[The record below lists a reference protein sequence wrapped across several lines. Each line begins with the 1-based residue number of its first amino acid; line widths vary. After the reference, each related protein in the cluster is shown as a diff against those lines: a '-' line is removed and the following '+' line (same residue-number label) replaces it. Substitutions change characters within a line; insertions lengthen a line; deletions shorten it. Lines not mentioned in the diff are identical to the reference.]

1 MANPANVRPSD
12 RPPPKEVKP
21 PTTTAP
27 SPREGSGMSGKH
39 LVFRGIRCRNGKWVS
54 EIREPRKATRIWLGT
69 YPTPETAAAA
79 YDVAVLAL
87 KGPDAT
93 LNFPESA
100 LWYPI
105 PASSSASDI
114 RDAAAAAAAARQH
127 LSMQTRS
134 GSEDTSQEGATS
146 SGGGQ
151 EFFDEE
157 EVFDM
162 PNLMAEMAEGML
174 LSPPRM
180 EWPST
185 EESAGNSDG
194 ERLWSYP

>member
-1 MANPANVRPSD
+1 M
-12 RPPPKEVKP
+12 
-21 PTTTAP
+21 
-27 SPREGSGMSGKH
+27 
-39 LVFRGIRCRNGKWVS
+39 S

-69 YPTPETAAAA
+69 YPSPETAAAA

-105 PASSSASDI
+105 PASSSGSDI

-134 GSEDTSQEGATS
+134 GSEDTCQEGATS